1 MILQVLGVARLNL
14 GKRLQKQIFSHGLK
28 HITTKINFTLQT
40 FTQQLMKLKLYKVFF
55 QKITIAKIRFHQN
68 SYPVILKRYKKL
80 CRKVVQRAWNYEI
93 SESYFAITVLGGVY
107 IYGVGVY
114 IYIYGVGIY
123 KAREREIDLQTNFQ
137 KTVVLEATI
146 LIINTHMH
154 EVFLINTFAF
164 LLKNGIHCSDLV

>member
-28 HITTKINFTLQT
+28 HISLKINFTLQT

-80 CRKVVQRAWNYEI
+80 CRKAVLRAWNYEI
-93 SESYFAITVLGGVY
+93 SESYFPIAVLGGVWSR
-107 IYGVGVY
+107 V
-114 IYIYGVGIY
+114 
-123 KAREREIDLQTNFQ
+123 
-137 KTVVLEATI
+137 
-146 LIINTHMH
+146 
-154 EVFLINTFAF
+154 
-164 LLKNGIHCSDLV
+164 